1 MTKKLLTLFTDES
14 VIIFIFY
21 MANKLII
28 VKFSALGHS
37 LDIFQRDF
45 ALEIMVFYVREIMR
59 GQKEVADLFH
69 IETIKLDDLDREY
82 NMLIFFKL
90 ILDFDVLFEVKVII
104 SQRNWL

>member
-21 MANKLII
+21 MANKLIV

-45 ALEIMVFYVREIMR
+45 ALEIMILNICKVMCSQKKISCLFY
-59 GQKEVADLFH
+59 
-69 IETIKLDDLDREY
+69 IEAVEFY
-82 NMLIFFKL
+82 NLNWEHNMFIFLKL
-90 ILDFDVLFEVKVII
+90 ILDFNILLKVEVIV
-104 SQRNWL
+104 S